1 MLKIQSLIRKSKN
14 HLKIMIKNKSQKSNF
29 KLIIQ
34 YDLSILLNYCHLPSS
49 QSVTVSCHFTVL
61 LTLLINV
68 NSFLN
73 Q

>member
-34 YDLSILLNYCHLPSS
+34 YDVSILFNYPHLPSS